1 LKHTNVQTFGTNY
14 TNLPPAAI
22 NSFTPTILNI
32 KTTDSNPITSITNI
46 IKLNKLHSSNVTC
59 ICPLG
64 NNKIITGSSNGSISL
79 CTCNYLNK
87 KCELLFKKEDIHK
100 KAITSICKLDSDRF
114 ITASKD
120 STIKTWK
127 LSHTNADISLI
138 QTMTSHT
145 QEITKVILL
154 NENKLISCSLDNT
167 IKLWETKYPFENIK
181 NNYEKCTCPSSVIEL
196 KGKNT
201 IVISCKDKP
210 NGCLKLLNL
219 FPFKKGPIIDDV
231 YTPCSS
237 GLVELS
243 NGFVAVSTS
252 QPCGISIINMINCVK
267 VARFEDVNFLNE
279 AGSLVLLNNESFA
292 YVWKGKFCQIN
303 FDDENKFQIIFKK
316 LFGKE
321 EFNGSSVHLDDNGK
335 CLLIDN
341 DNGKFGINVFE
352 IKYTF

>member
-1 LKHTNVQTFGTNY
+1 MLEYRKFIYINNNNLQHERVNLLFNSSAPNPSHSNSFNILTTLNNSNTSNTTLKHTNVQTFGTNY

-120 STIKTWK
+120 SIIKAWK
-127 LSHTNADISLI
+127 LHTNTDISLI

-181 NNYEKCTCPSSVIEL
+181 NNYE
-196 KGKNT
+196 N
-201 IVISCKDKP
+201 
-210 NGCLKLLNL
+210 
-219 FPFKKGPIIDDV
+219 
-231 YTPCSS
+231 
-237 GLVELS
+237 
-243 NGFVAVSTS
+243 
-252 QPCGISIINMINCVK
+252 
-267 VARFEDVNFLNE
+267 
-279 AGSLVLLNNESFA
+279 VL
-292 YVWKGKFCQIN
+292 
-303 FDDENKFQIIFKK
+303 
-316 LFGKE
+316 
-321 EFNGSSVHLDDNGK
+321 VHL
-335 CLLIDN
+335 LL
-341 DNGKFGINVFE
+341 
-352 IKYTF
+352 